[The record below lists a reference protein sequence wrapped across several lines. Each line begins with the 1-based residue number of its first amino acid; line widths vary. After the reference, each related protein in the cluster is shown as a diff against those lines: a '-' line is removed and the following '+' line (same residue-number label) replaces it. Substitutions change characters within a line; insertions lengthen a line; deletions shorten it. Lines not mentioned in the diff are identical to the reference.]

1 MTASKSFI
9 VVVAMLCLM
18 ATVALAHRPS
28 PSPSPSPK
36 PTVFVFTD
44 VNTDDF
50 MALKLILK
58 YSNVKVGGFVAGCA
72 GFCNMGPGIQ
82 NLFGLL
88 KFMDRDDVPVWA
100 GEAYASTEIDS
111 GNYSCTFQKT
121 VPLFPK
127 GKTWADTILGL
138 NQRYPRLT
146 DPQRN
151 YYPGFPQVYEPL
163 RAAIAALD
171 GPVEFLSLGTLTEI
185 DYLFRRYPDLKQRV
199 RRITIMGGAVH
210 VPGNLFFPRGS
221 APNTVAECNI
231 YLDPHSARN
240 VFVSGVPIRLVPL
253 DATNAFQLSWEF
265 LNEFDDVA
273 RTKEAKFVK
282 DLLIL
287 IKNNSAATSM
297 YSLWDPLT
305 AAILADHSIIFEEE
319 TVNMTVVTSGSQ
331 TGRTVIDN
339 VEGKP
344 VQVVLT
350 ADPDF
355 YDIFID
361 KLNRR
366 RRW

>member
-121 VPLFPK
+121 
-127 GKTWADTILGL
+127 
-138 NQRYPRLT
+138 
-146 DPQRN
+146 RN

-331 TGRTVIDN
+331 AGRTVIDN